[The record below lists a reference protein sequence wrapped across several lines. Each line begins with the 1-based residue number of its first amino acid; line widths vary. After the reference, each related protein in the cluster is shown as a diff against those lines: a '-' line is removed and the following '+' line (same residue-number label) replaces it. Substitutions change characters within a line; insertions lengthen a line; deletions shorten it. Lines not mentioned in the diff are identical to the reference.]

1 MGTLLTPGDDLE
13 ISPEAEDFPEEGGT
27 SGLWSL

>member
-13 ISPEAEDFPEEGGT
+13 ISPEAEDFSEEGGT
-27 SGLWSL
+27 SGSWSL